1 MLDTE
6 GGSPAEL
13 VYPKLG
19 YIRVSS
25 IFRHDI
31 LILKMIYSIGG
42 SYSGR
47 HDFPCKFI
55 VEGCNFILQKF
66 AK

>member
-19 YIRVSS
+19 YIRVSN
-25 IFRHDI
+25 ILRHDV
-31 LILKMIYSIGG
+31 LVLTRTLNRWVLFRMK
-42 SYSGR
+42 
-47 HDFPCKFI
+47 
-55 VEGCNFILQKF
+55 
-66 AK
+66 

>member
-19 YIRVSS
+19 YIRVSN
-25 IFRHDI
+25 IILHDI
-31 LILKMIYSIGG
+31 LVMKLTLNRWVLFRMK
-42 SYSGR
+42 
-47 HDFPCKFI
+47 
-55 VEGCNFILQKF
+55 
-66 AK
+66 